1 MFDESTSSL
10 DNESQNKIQK
20 VIENLSQDH
29 TIIIVAHR
37 LSTIKNADN
46 IIFIKNHEVKCT
58 GTHDDLMTK
67 CKDYNNLYKIENNN
81 TIS

>member
-1 MFDESTSSL
+1 MEIKKNEITAIVGRSGEGKTTILSL
-10 DNESQNKIQK
+10 INKFYK
-20 VIENLSQDH
+20 VE
-29 TIIIVAHR
+29 
-37 LSTIKNADN
+37 DN